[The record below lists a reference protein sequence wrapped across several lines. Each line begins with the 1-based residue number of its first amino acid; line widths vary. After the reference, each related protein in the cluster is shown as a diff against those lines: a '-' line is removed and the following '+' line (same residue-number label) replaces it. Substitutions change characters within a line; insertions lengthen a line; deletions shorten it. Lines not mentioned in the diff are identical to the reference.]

1 MFIGLATEHHDT
13 YGVARKPLRS
23 FLSKMHFEIT
33 KFDSAKKFWRKAA
46 GGKNTFYFDFIC
58 LLLEYYMTYR
68 RCVLCTHSLLK
79 LVDFLP
85 KEELFSNNI
94 SRGEF
99 FGVSDCKQIILY
111 CSKRSHLNR

>member
-46 GGKNTFYFDFIC
+46 GGKNTFYFDFNKKNQIG
-58 LLLEYYMTYR
+58 R
-68 RCVLCTHSLLK
+68 RRRS
-79 LVDFLP
+79 
-85 KEELFSNNI
+85 
-94 SRGEF
+94 
-99 FGVSDCKQIILY
+99 KQIRS
-111 CSKRSHLNR
+111 CGKRLN